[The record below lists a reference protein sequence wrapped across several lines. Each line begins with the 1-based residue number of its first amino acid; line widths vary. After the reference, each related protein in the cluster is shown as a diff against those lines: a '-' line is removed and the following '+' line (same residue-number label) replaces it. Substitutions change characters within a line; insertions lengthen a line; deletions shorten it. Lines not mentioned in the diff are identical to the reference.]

1 MTTDE
6 QLVESNILH
15 YEARQKHIDELFEKA
30 SKAAGT
36 AAPEASKELAKL
48 KEEHGKLVDDLEK
61 LKEKSLEDW
70 AKEGGP
76 MVIWDLLA
84 ERLEKLVESLEK

>member
-6 QLVESNILH
+6 QLVERNILR
-15 YEARQKHIDELFEKA
+15 YEARLKHVDELFEKA
-30 SKAAGT
+30 HKMAKN
-36 AAPEASKELAKL
+36 AAPGASEELAELKKERGKLADDLDKL
-48 KEEHGKLVDDLEK
+48 KQ
-61 LKEKSLEDW
+61 KSLEEW

-84 ERLEKLVESLEK
+84 ERLEKLIERLGR

>member
-6 QLVESNILH
+6 QLVERNILH
-15 YEARQKHIDELFEKA
+15 YEARLKHVDELFEKA
-30 SKAAGT
+30 HKAVE
-36 AAPEASKELAKL
+36 PEASEELAELKKERAKL
-48 KEEHGKLVDDLEK
+48 ADDLEK
-61 LKEKSLEDW
+61 LKQKSLEEW

-84 ERLEKLVESLEK
+84 ERLEKLVERLEK

>member
-6 QLVESNILH
+6 QLVERNILH
-15 YEARQKHIDELFEKA
+15 YEARLKHVDELFEKA
-30 SKAAGT
+30 HKA
-36 AAPEASKELAKL
+36 AAPEASEELAEL
-48 KEEHGKLVDDLEK
+48 KKERGKLADDLEK
-61 LKEKSLEDW
+61 LKQKSLEEW

-84 ERLEKLVESLEK
+84 ERVEKLVERLEK

>member
-6 QLVESNILH
+6 QLVERNILH
-15 YEARQKHIDELFEKA
+15 YEARLKHVDELFEKA
-30 SKAAGT
+30 HKAVET
-36 AAPEASKELAKL
+36 TAPEASEELNELKKER
-48 KEEHGKLVDDLEK
+48 GKLADDLEK
-61 LKEKSLEDW
+61 LKQKSLEEW

-84 ERLEKLVESLEK
+84 ERLEKLVERLEK